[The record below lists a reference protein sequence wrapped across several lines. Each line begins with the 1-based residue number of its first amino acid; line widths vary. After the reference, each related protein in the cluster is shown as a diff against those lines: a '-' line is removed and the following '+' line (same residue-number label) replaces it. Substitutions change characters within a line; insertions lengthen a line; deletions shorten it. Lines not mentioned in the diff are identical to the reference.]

1 MLLDTSGLL
10 CYFDES
16 ESRHQDAVTFFDL
29 APTKMT
35 HSYVLAE
42 FVPLCLV
49 RGMDRLKTLTF
60 LSEIMDNPLV
70 EMMWVDE
77 KLHRGAQTYLQSRL
91 DKQYSLCDA
100 ISFLLM
106 QRSGIAEALTTDH
119 HFEQAGFQRLLR

>member
-42 FVPLCLV
+42 FVALCQV
-49 RGMDRLKTLTF
+49 RVLRRRDALTF
-60 LSEIMDNPLV
+60 LAYLTDNPLV
-70 EMMWVDE
+70 EVIWVDE
-77 KLHRGAQTYLQSRL
+77 SLHRVAQAYLGARL
-91 DKQYSLCDA
+91 DKRRFTTSCRKTDA
-100 ISFLLM
+100 PSFHWHSYLAWFV
-106 QRSGIAEALTTDH
+106 Q
-119 HFEQAGFQRLLR
+119 